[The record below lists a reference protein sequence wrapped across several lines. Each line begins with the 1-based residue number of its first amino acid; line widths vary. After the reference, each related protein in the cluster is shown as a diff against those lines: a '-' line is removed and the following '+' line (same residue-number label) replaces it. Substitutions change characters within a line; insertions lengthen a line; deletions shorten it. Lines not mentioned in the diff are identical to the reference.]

1 MSRNLAADYSLAH
14 NEYSSIDQDG
24 ASTALRSL
32 PVVPEPAKEEAQSIM
47 SRLVREYLER
57 RPSEAPKPAA
67 IAVRAPYRHYW

>member
-24 ASTALRSL
+24 VSTALRSL
-32 PVVPEPAKEEAQSIM
+32 PVGPEPTKEEAQLIM

-67 IAVRAPYRHYW
+67 IAVRAPYRLYW